1 MINVLLICSQG
12 ASTSMMCKKI
22 KQEAEKKWSGD
33 ECESS
38 SYCCC

>member
-22 KQEAEKKWSGD
+22 KQEAEKMEWR
-33 ECESS
+33 
-38 SYCCC
+38 